1 MKIINKPWGKEELL
15 EKNKKYMMKRLTMYK
30 GCRCSLQFHEY
41 KTETILI
48 ISGCLKITTGKN
60 VTQFEEKI
68 FYPGDSITIKKNII
82 HRMEAIEECVYIEAS
97 TPEIDDVIR
106 LKDDY
111 KRD

>member
-1 MKIINKPWGKEELL
+1 MKIINKPWGREELL

-48 ISGCLKITTGKN
+48 ISGTLKITTGKH
-60 VTQFEEKI
+60 VTQCEEKI